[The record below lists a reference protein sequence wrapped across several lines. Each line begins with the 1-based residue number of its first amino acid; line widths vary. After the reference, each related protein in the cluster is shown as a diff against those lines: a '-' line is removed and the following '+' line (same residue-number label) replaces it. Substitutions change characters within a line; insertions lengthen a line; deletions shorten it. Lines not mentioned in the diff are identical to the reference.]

1 MWRDWAGAADVLSK
15 EVRVTRFKQLLLEG
29 GVNAF
34 SLYAKVKAKLDK
46 DERCGHMSMAALSC
60 SVVILR
66 LCISALHCDCLSC
79 CLGAVVFNV

>member
-1 MWRDWAGAADVLSK
+1 LSPASNIEHSLLAVIVAALWFVRAGGPDMLSK

-46 DERCGHMSMAALSC
+46 DER
-60 SVVILR
+60 
-66 LCISALHCDCLSC
+66 
-79 CLGAVVFNV
+79 

>member
-1 MWRDWAGAADVLSK
+1 MCQSPAACDVLCAAGSAEVLSK

-46 DERCGHMSMAALSC
+46 DER
-60 SVVILR
+60 
-66 LCISALHCDCLSC
+66 
-79 CLGAVVFNV
+79 